1 MRRIFVVRH
10 AEAEKGKKGDMQ
22 DIDRPLTDSGKTDS
36 LSMAEIVKPFID
48 GPAII
53 ISSGAKRAM
62 QTARKFR
69 KAIGGI
75 KLIENGEL
83 YTGTREPIAA
93 TITATDDKYN
103 CVIIVGHNPAI
114 EEFMAAARCV
124 ARMATS
130 SVAFFKVDCNSWKE
144 LDLNKFKLEFLLKPS
159 LLRKT
164 K

>member
-1 MRRIFVVRH
+1 LRKVFLVRH
-10 AEAEKGKKGDMQ
+10 AEAEREKKGDMQ
-22 DIDRPLTDSGKTDS
+22 DIDRPLTDRGKTDS

-53 ISSGAKRAM
+53 LSSAAKRAR
-62 QTARKFR
+62 QTARKF
-69 KAIGGI
+69 KKTMGEIE
-75 KLIENGEL
+75 LIESGEL
-83 YTGTREPIAA
+83 YTGTKETIAA
-93 TITATDDKYN
+93 TIAATDDRYN

-130 SVAFFKVDCNSWKE
+130 SVACFKVDCDSWKE